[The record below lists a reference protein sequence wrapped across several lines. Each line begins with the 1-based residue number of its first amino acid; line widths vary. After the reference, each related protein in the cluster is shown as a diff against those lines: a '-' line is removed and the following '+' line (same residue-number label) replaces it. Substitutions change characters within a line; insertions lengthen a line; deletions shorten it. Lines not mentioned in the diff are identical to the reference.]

1 MTKTCLL
8 HKTAPTTLIL
18 ALLLC
23 PLASL
28 AQSLQPTKGLDG
40 LPAVSVNYGDLDLNR
55 SEGRELLFK
64 RLKNAART
72 SCAQFDTRALSQQRM
87 FDQCVD
93 KAIAGAILQIKAPA
107 MAALYTQK
115 TGNKLALAP
124 LLTAQR

>member
-1 MTKTCLL
+1 MTKTRLL
-8 HKTAPTTLIL
+8 HKTTCTTLIL
-18 ALLLC
+18 ALLC

-28 AQSLQPTKGLDG
+28 AQSPQPTKGVYA

-55 SEGRELLFK
+55 SEGREVLFK
-64 RLKNAART
+64 RLKNAAKT
-72 SCAQFDTRALSQQRM
+72 TCAQFDTTPLAQQRM

-93 KAIAGAILQIKAPA
+93 KAIAGAILQIKVPA

-115 TGNKLALAP
+115 TGNKLALVP